1 MNYCALKKLKR
12 MNKEAERGKSL
23 KICFITAPFSRIT
36 PGYALLFNYIEIFKP
51 LANTIHVITG
61 NIPVNEIP
69 TKGIHLQ
76 NIKINLD
83 RKSIQ
88 KSMLARAFMRMITQ
102 IKICS
107 GLFRVSKDVEVVIF
121 YSIPYYLLPILLAK
135 VLKKKVMWIVAAESS
150 KIATYTF
157 GHQTFAGRI
166 LKILEKINFVL
177 SDYIVIQSESLLYR
191 RGLSKYKNKILP
203 SGGRFI
209 DITQFKAKKDV
220 NQRKNMIGYIG
231 RFREE
236 KGVMN
241 FVQAIPMIL
250 KENNHVEFLIG
261 GDGQLFDEI
270 ERKVRSYPQDRITLT
285 KWIPHENLP
294 DYLNEL
300 KLFVLPSYAEGLPTT
315 MLEAMACG
323 TPVLATSVGGVP
335 DLIKDGE
342 TGFILEDNSPECIAG
357 NVIRV
362 LNYHDLDRI
371 VKNAREIIEKEFSY
385 EAAVG
390 RYRKI
395 FNNVR
400 LRS

>member
-1 MNYCALKKLKR
+1 MD
-12 MNKEAERGKSL
+12 EVAEQEKSP
-23 KICFITAPFSRIT
+23 KICVITGPYSQVM
-36 PGYALLFNYIEIFKP
+36 PGYALLLNYIEIFKP

-61 NIPVNEIP
+61 NIPVNEIS
-69 TKGIHLQ
+69 TKGLHLH

-88 KSMLARAFMRMITQ
+88 KSMLVRAFMRIITQ

-107 GLFRVSKDVEVVIF
+107 NLFRISKDVDVVIF

-135 VLKKKVMWIVAAESS
+135 ILKKKVMWIVAAQSS
-150 KIATYTF
+150 KIASHNF
-157 GHQTFAGRI
+157 GYRSIAGYI
-166 LKILEKINFVL
+166 LRRLEKIAFFL
-177 SDYIVIQSESLLYR
+177 SDCIVPQSESIVYQRKLY
-191 RGLSKYKNKILP
+191 KYKNKIAP
-203 SGGRFI
+203 SGARFI
-209 DITQFKAKKDV
+209 DTTRFKVMKDI
-220 NQRKNMIGYIG
+220 NQRKNVIGYIG
-231 RFREE
+231 RFRGE
-236 KGVMN
+236 KGVTN
-241 FVQAIPMIL
+241 FVQAIPRIL
-250 KENNHVEFLIG
+250 KKNNQVKFLIG
-261 GDGQLFDEI
+261 GDGQLFNEI
-270 ERKVRSYPQDRITLT
+270 ERKVRSYPHDRITLT

-300 KLFVLPSYAEGLPTT
+300 KLFVLPSYTEGLPTT

-335 DLIKDGE
+335 DVIKDGE
-342 TGFILEDNSPECIAG
+342 TGFILEDNSPECIAE

-362 LNYHDLDRI
+362 LKYPDLDKI
-371 VKNAREIIEKEFSY
+371 VKNARKLIAKEFSY

-400 LRS
+400 S